1 MTARPMV
8 LPSWMEWNTPRSR
21 SASAITRTIC
31 TTVATRNRMIGVVG
45 RGVADQAKLT
55 HPGLLGLMSD
65 LRAGCGVRR
74 GQAVKGDAPSS
85 FDPCAPASFDKFPPS
100 KEL

>member
-1 MTARPMV
+1 VTARPMV

-21 SASAITRTIC
+21 SARAITRTIC
-31 TTVATRNRMIGVVG
+31 TTVATRNRMIDVVG

-55 HPGLLGLMSD
+55 PSRALGLMSD

-74 GQAVKGDAPSS
+74 EAAAEGRRSLKASTP
-85 FDPCAPASFDKFPPS
+85 APAGFGSSRPS